1 MPYCQLFYHLVWAT
15 KNREPLL
22 TSEIEPVIY
31 SYLRRKAVGLGA
43 TLHAL
48 NGTEDHVHMVVSIP
62 PKIAVAKFIGQ
73 VKGVASTRFNKEH
86 HEHPGFFWQA
96 EYGAFTFD
104 KRRLPNHVAYVN
116 KQKEHHADGTT
127 IAVLERT
134 ETDLKQQ
141 A

>member
-1 MPYCQLFYHLVWAT
+1 
-15 KNREPLL
+15 
-22 TSEIEPVIY
+22 VIY

-48 NGTEDHVHMVVSIP
+48 NGTEDHV
-62 PKIAVAKFIGQ
+62 
-73 VKGVASTRFNKEH
+73 
-86 HEHPGFFWQA
+86 
-96 EYGAFTFD
+96 
-104 KRRLPNHVAYVN
+104 AYVN
-116 KQKEHHADGTT
+116 KQKEHHAHGTA